1 MNSQIV
7 HVTDEIV
14 IEIIHIINKAVET
27 GGMPVSCL
35 ETDYSGYREH
45 IINEL
50 EKKSRRF
57 DIAEI
62 DEALDEIKLLI
73 SEGSL
78 YTGDVYKEQLD
89 NINNRESFLKAMCIH
104 IAHDCNLAC
113 RYCFA
118 EEGMYHGKESSMM
131 SFETGKAALDLLVEK
146 SGSRINLEVDFFGGE
161 PLMNFD
167 VVRQLVEYGRSIE
180 KEKNKRFRF
189 TLTTNAILLN
199 DEITD
204 FLNREMSNVVLS
216 LDGRKEVN
224 DRMRVTKNG
233 KGSYDLTVP
242 KIQDFVKKRGNRD
255 HYIRGTFTKNNLDF
269 TNDILDY
276 LRLGFKNLSLEPVVT
291 GEEYGISEDDLPR
304 IMEEYEKLAALY
316 LEKEEAGEPFTF
328 FHFMI
333 DLDQGP
339 CVIKRLSGCGSGT
352 EYVSVTPDGNIY
364 PCHQFAGQD
373 EFLIGNV
380 NEGITNTEIP
390 EQFKRASIYTRD
402 KCEKC
407 FARFFCSGGC
417 PANSYNFSGDI
428 NKVYEIGCEMQR
440 KRVEC
445 AIMIKAAIS
454 EREENE

>member
-7 HVTDEIV
+7 HVTDELV
-14 IEIIHIINKAVET
+14 IEIIHIINKAEET
-27 GGMPVSCL
+27 GEMPVSCL
-35 ETDYSGYREH
+35 ETDYSDYRDH
-45 IINEL
+45 VISEL
-50 EKKSRRF
+50 EKKSRHF

-73 SEGSL
+73 NEGSL
-78 YTGDVYKEQLD
+78 YTGDAYKEQLD

-118 EEGMYHGKESSMM
+118 EEGMYHGKERSMM
-131 SFETGKAALDLLVEK
+131 SFETGKAALDLLVEN

-167 VVRQLVEYGRSIE
+167 VVRRLVEYGRSIE

-216 LDGRKEVN
+216 LDGRKEIN

-242 KIQDFVKKRGNRD
+242 KIQDFVKKRGNKD

-291 GEEYGISEDDLPR
+291 GEEYGISEDDLPH

-316 LEKEEAGEPFTF
+316 LEKEEAGKPFTF

-373 EFLIGNV
+373 DFLIGNV

-390 EQFKRASIYTRD
+390 EQFKKASIYTKD
-402 KCEKC
+402 NCEKC

-445 AIMIKAAIS
+445 AIMIKAAIA